1 MQMAN
6 SREYAYFI
14 KGSKLAIVERDRND
28 TSGLTSPSSVPS
40 VELPNQFSKWK
51 SPQASVTDG
60 IEIEYAYTPEY
71 SLPNSLTVGVNYFGF
86 NGYTIVDG
94 YLTFIRSMSNL
105 TASPFSSI
113 AAGEHIYIKNSNKW
127 NGVHKVQEVQSALT
141 GSHGG
146 VKTYTKVNQ
155 DIKTITDIGGT
166 VDWNYSITVYKSITA
181 MDGIGAGIDTVFSEF
196 GTNTEVPYIWIT
208 GSAGQINNNN
218 MYSGWEY
225 HAATNTLYLRSA
237 GSAVN
242 GLLYGWNYPV
252 DLTPIATDADYV
264 GGADTNVNLYIREA
278 FYDPCILY
286 SDVAVMTDESDS
298 IDVPSYLSK
307 ALVYYVKSK
316 MAEDIMELEMSI
328 YWRTQFTKMLEKHE
342 SSKVAGPRRVMPGS
356 GTII

>member
-1 MQMAN
+1 MAN

-14 KGSKLAIVERDRND
+14 KGNKLAIVERDRND

-51 SPQASVTDG
+51 SPQASITDG

-71 SLPNSLTVGVNYFGF
+71 SLPDSTTVGVNYFGF
-86 NGYTIVDG
+86 SGYTIVDG
-94 YLTFIRSMSNL
+94 YLTFLRSSTNL

-113 AAGEHIYIKNSNKW
+113 AAGEHILIKNSNKW
-127 NGVHKVQEVQSALT
+127 NGVHKVQEVQNVLT

-155 DIKTITDIGGT
+155 DIKTITDTGGT
-166 VDWNYSITVYKSITA
+166 VDWAYSITVFKSIIN
-181 MDGIGAGIDTVFSEF
+181 MDGISGSIDTVFSEF
-196 GTNTEVPYIWIT
+196 GTNTEVPYIWIS
-208 GSAGQINNNN
+208 GSAGQINNNGL
-218 MYSGWEY
+218 YSGWEY
-225 HAATNTLYLRSA
+225 DAATNILYLR
-237 GSAVN
+237 AVS
-242 GLLYGWNYPV
+242 
-252 DLTPIATDADYV
+252 TATDGSISIFGSLTDVTPTTANASQV

-278 FYDPCILY
+278 FYDPCLLY
-286 SDVAVMTDESDS
+286 ADVAVMTDESDS

-328 YWRTQFTKMLEKHE
+328 YWKTQFNKMLEKHE
-342 SSKVAGPRRVMPGS
+342 NSKVAGPRRIMPGS